1 MFPNHKDHTRSAFYF
16 FLESTCL
23 FFFEYVAYRAGSVVQ
38 LVVCLPSMFQT
49 VGWIPSTAE
58 TCCGGACLWFQHS
71 GGSRPRSFKSI
82 LHHPLSWRLCCGS
95 AFGGHSVV
103 ASRSIHS
110 LLLSLGIVEIYFLPF
125 LVLVDFSTVKFIS
138 ISVGLFSI
146 PAGKDSSLKPRRT
159 GWRGSSLSPYLPIGI
174 QLPYLSEYPDL
185 TCIWTWTSTNSH
197 LATLRTGPTV
207 GILSLLHW

>member
-1 MFPNHKDHTRSAFYF
+1 MYH
-16 FLESTCL
+16 
-23 FFFEYVAYRAGSVVQ
+23 FFFEYVAFRSVVQ
-38 LVVCLPSMFQT
+38 LVAGLPSMLQT
-49 VGWIPSTAE
+49 VGWISSTTE
-58 TCCGGACLWFQHS
+58 TRCGGACLWFQHS
-71 GGSRPRSFKSI
+71 EAQEFKSI
-82 LHHPLSWRLCCGS
+82 LHHRSSWRLHCGS

-125 LVLVDFSTVKFIS
+125 LVLVDFSTVKFVS
-138 ISVGLFSI
+138 IFVGLFSI

-174 QLPYLSEYPDL
+174 QLPYQSEYPDI

-197 LATLRTGPTV
+197 LATLRTEPTV